1 MHAALSRIGFASIEK
16 KENTMTAVN
25 VDTDNAGRC
34 TELPRADTMPVAP
47 HLLIAED
54 QPVIQELLRWTLQLA
69 GYRTTMCDGRHAA
82 LTWKDKA
89 MPSGDFPV
97 VLLLDLSL
105 LGATEAADFLR
116 HLRIGWRDVGGMLPQ
131 IIVLTTSKQVQ
142 AELGVRER
150 VLQKALHIP
159 ALFVLIQHAI
169 LVASQSEES
178 SSREARAP
186 DL

>member
-1 MHAALSRIGFASIEK
+1 
-16 KENTMTAVN
+16 MTVWKT
-25 VDTDNAGRC
+25 DTDNAGRC

-47 HLLIAED
+47 HILIAED

-69 GYRTTMCDGRHAA
+69 GYRATVCGGRYTA

-89 MPSGDFPV
+89 IPSGDFPV

-116 HLRIGWRDVGGMLPQ
+116 HLRTGWRDVGSMLPQ

-150 VLQKALHIP
+150 VLQKPFHVREL
-159 ALFVLIQHAI
+159 LMLIQQVI
-169 LVASQSEES
+169 LVASQSGES
-178 SSREARAP
+178 SSREAHPP
-186 DL
+186 DS